1 MNKLILIFCLV
12 LVIPVRA
19 QVAPKVV
26 FTGDHVA
33 YTWQATPQFLG
44 NSNWIGAGV
53 NICCADGSFVVE
65 EAFQANVINQHP
77 TFVFITTGEVD
88 LEAIHDPV
96 PIGVAW
102 DIYAQA
108 IMQMVSMAEKA
119 NIKVIIGNTPAQG
132 YWAQT
137 LNVWLG
143 QYAAVNHI
151 PVVNF
156 HDALCQCTGVTP
168 DLSTYPQ
175 IYQLTTMNDSIV
187 AYDISP
193 AGYALMTQM
202 AQAAIA
208 TYGLTLKSG
217 YLSNVITIPVAPYE
231 PLTSQVNSVIEG
243 EQITFTPQAKWSDG
257 VVRPMLNQDYNGL
270 KGTWT
275 SSNPFVMTINQQ
287 GQATAYGA
295 GKATISFR
303 SASGV
308 VFSPWVMTVE
318 QMYPPYE

>member
-1 MNKLILIFCLV
+1 MNKLILTFCLV
-12 LVIPVRA
+12 LVVPVGA
-19 QVAPKVV
+19 QTVV

-53 NICCADGSFVVE
+53 NVCCYSGGSGAVE
-65 EAFQANVINQHP
+65 AAFQANVINQHP
-77 TFVFITTGEVD
+77 AFVFITTGEAD
-88 LEAIHDPV
+88 LETIHDPV

-102 DIYAQA
+102 DNYAQA

-119 NIKVIIGNTPAQG
+119 KIKVIIGNTPALG
-132 YWAQT
+132 YNAQT

-143 QYAAVNHI
+143 QYAAANHI

-156 HDALCQCTGVTP
+156 HDALCQCTGITP
-168 DLSTYPQ
+168 DLSNYPS
-175 IYQLTTMNDSIV
+175 IYQLTTENDSYV

-208 TYGLTLKSG
+208 TYGLTIKSG
-217 YLSNVITIPVAPYE
+217 YLSNVNTIPANLYA

-243 EQITFTPQAKWSDG
+243 EQITFTPLAKWSDG

-275 SSNPFVMTINQQ
+275 SSNPFVMTINEQ

-308 VFSPWVMTVE
+308 AFSPWVMTVG